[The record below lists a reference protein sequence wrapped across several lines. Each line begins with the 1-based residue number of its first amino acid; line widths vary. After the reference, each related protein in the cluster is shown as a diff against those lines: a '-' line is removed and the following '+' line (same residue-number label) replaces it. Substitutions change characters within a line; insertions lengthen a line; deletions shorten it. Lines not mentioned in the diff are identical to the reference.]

1 MYFDFGSTDF
11 DHLFLTKEKTFNK
24 ILRKKYSYTFRFSAF
39 CDYFYRITPSRIVI
53 CGEDFPSSS
62 KSERD
67 TTLIDVSFSVPV

>member
-1 MYFDFGSTDF
+1 MRKYRENFRFYKRSDF
-11 DHLFLTKEKTFNK
+11 HK
-24 ILRKKYSYTFRFSAF
+24 ILQKKDSYTFLFSAF